1 MKKAHFSWRY
11 PERAPAF
18 SPRRREKAERCHST
32 KPNNVRPVKTC
43 GRISPHPA
51 CSAPNSPTGCASI
64 PTNWM
69 RFSSER
75 GGEASPVSAWLVRDA
90 LDQVVRESG
99 ATAPGWRILTDAAR
113 IRALG
118 WFPLKEVPPRT
129 V

>member
-1 MKKAHFSWRY
+1 MSLN
-11 PERAPAF
+11 
-18 SPRRREKAERCHST
+18 KAEQRQ
-32 KPNNVRPVKTC
+32 
-43 GRISPHPA
+43 
-51 CSAPNSPTGCASI
+51 TGEDLRAYLAASGLQRAELAD
-64 PTNWM
+64 WL
-69 RFSSER
+69 RLDSDELDAVLER
-75 GGEASPVSAWLVRDA
+75 TGGEASPVRAWLVRDA